1 MKALDEYF
9 LMVVFPLLLNRVR
22 VFAIFTVNLNRES
35 KRVKEEIFLLLPD
48 VAAAPLPIPINV
60 TYFSIVQFHYNGNLI
75 NLSIMMAQPFLNPLT
90 PSPPLPSIFC
100 RVVFVTFT

>member
-35 KRVKEEIFLLLPD
+35 KRVKKKYFYCFPTLLPRPYRSLLTSLTFLL
-48 VAAAPLPIPINV
+48 
-60 TYFSIVQFHYNGNLI
+60 YN
-75 NLSIMMAQPFLNPLT
+75 
-90 PSPPLPSIFC
+90 
-100 RVVFVTFT
+100 FTTMET